1 MALPAPIG
9 DWNDEQ
15 KALRKGLQKYY
26 EALNAGVLED
36 DAAER
41 FNRDKWQLIRESGV
55 IRIPFAE
62 QWGGLGHDALT
73 LVYVLE
79 ELGYGCRDAGLLF
92 ALATQVV
99 SAAIPLQ
106 KFGSEELKERYLARL
121 IDGEIISAHAISEPS
136 AGSDA
141 MAMSTTATP
150 DGDGYLLNGGKTFIT
165 NGPIADVITV
175 YAKLETGD
183 GASGITAFLVPTD
196 TPGFHVGPPIAKLGL
211 NTCPFCELEFTDC
224 RVPASNIVGKPGA
237 GFFILEHVMNWE
249 ILCIFIMMAGEMQER
264 MERCIAH
271 VKKRTAF
278 GVPIASNQYVAGK
291 IVDQKIGIETVAQTP
306 LRHRSAVRQGTQ
318 RHHRDL
324 DGEAGHERGQSGL
337 RAVRRATVRRP
348 RLHARVR
355 HGEGA
360 ARRGRRPDLLGHER
374 DAARAYRFDARP
386 VGWGRDMGLMT
397 GTGPLSRT
405 PAGVFNFDP
414 PAGGSVYLEPTA
426 KRIRVMVDDVT
437 IADSVRASIMS
448 ETNLQ
453 PVYYFP
459 PDDVRADV
467 LVPSERRTHC
477 ARKGDAR
484 YYSIELGDRLIEN
497 AAWTYPEPIAGS
509 PGSAA

>member
-1 MALPAPIG
+1 MALPAPVG

-26 EALNAGVLED
+26 EDLNAGVLDD

-41 FNRDKWQLIRESGV
+41 FNREKWQLIRESGV

-106 KFGSEELKERYLARL
+106 KFGSEELKGRYLARL
-121 IDGEIISAHAISEPS
+121 IDGEMISAHAISEPS

-183 GASGITAFLVPTD
+183 AAAGITAFLVPTD
-196 TPGFHVGPPIAKLGL
+196 TPGFHIGPPIDKLGL

-237 GFFILEHVMNWE
+237 GFFILEHVMSWE

-271 VKKRTAF
+271 VKQRTAF

-291 IVDQKIGIETVAQTP
+291 IVDQKIGIETARKHLYDTARRFAKGRSVTTEISMAKLVTSEAN
-306 LRHRSAVRQGTQ
+306 LASALSAVQLFG
-318 RHHRDL
+318 
-324 DGEAGHERGQSGL
+324 GRGYMREYGMEKGL
-337 RAVRRATVRRP
+337 RDAVGGPIYSGTNEMQ
-348 RLHARVR
+348 RVR
-355 HGEGA
+355 IA
-360 ARRGRRPDLLGHER
+360 SMLG
-374 DAARAYRFDARP
+374 
-386 VGWGRDMGLMT
+386 L
-397 GTGPLSRT
+397 
-405 PAGVFNFDP
+405 
-414 PAGGSVYLEPTA
+414 
-426 KRIRVMVDDVT
+426 
-437 IADSVRASIMS
+437 
-448 ETNLQ
+448 
-453 PVYYFP
+453 
-459 PDDVRADV
+459 
-467 LVPSERRTHC
+467 
-477 ARKGDAR
+477 
-484 YYSIELGDRLIEN
+484 
-497 AAWTYPEPIAGS
+497 
-509 PGSAA
+509 

>member
-1 MALPAPIG
+1 MALPAPVG

-15 KALRKGLQKYY
+15 KALRKGLQTYH
-26 EALNAGVLED
+26 EALSAGVLED

-41 FNRDKWQLIRESGV
+41 FNRDKWELIRESGV
-55 IRIPFAE
+55 IRIPFAQ

-92 ALATQVV
+92 ALATQIV
-99 SAAIPLQ
+99 SAATPLQ

-141 MAMSTTATP
+141 MAMGTTATP

-175 YAKLETGD
+175 YARLEAAD

-224 RVPASNIVGKPGA
+224 RVPASNVVGKPGA

-249 ILCIFIMMAGEMQER
+249 ILCIFIMMVGEMQER
-264 MERCIAH
+264 MEHCIAH

-291 IVDQKIGIETVAQTP
+291 IVDQKIGIETSRKH
-306 LRHRSAVRQGTQ
+306 LY
-318 RHHRDL
+318 D
-324 DGEAGHERGQSGL
+324 
-337 RAVRRATVRRP
+337 
-348 RLHARVR
+348 
-355 HGEGA
+355 A
-360 ARRGRRPDLLGHER
+360 ARRFARGRSATVEISMAKLVTSEANLASALSAVQLFGGRGYMREYGMEKGLR
-374 DAARAYRFDARP
+374 DA
-386 VGWGRDMGLMT
+386 VGAPIYSGTNEMQRVRIAAMLGL
-397 GTGPLSRT
+397 
-405 PAGVFNFDP
+405 
-414 PAGGSVYLEPTA
+414 
-426 KRIRVMVDDVT
+426 
-437 IADSVRASIMS
+437 
-448 ETNLQ
+448 
-453 PVYYFP
+453 
-459 PDDVRADV
+459 
-467 LVPSERRTHC
+467 
-477 ARKGDAR
+477 
-484 YYSIELGDRLIEN
+484 
-497 AAWTYPEPIAGS
+497 
-509 PGSAA
+509 

>member
-1 MALPAPIG
+1 MALPAPVG

-15 KALRKGLQKYY
+15 KALRKGLKKSY

-99 SAAIPLQ
+99 GAAIPLQ

-150 DGDGYLLNGGKTFIT
+150 DGDGYLLSGGKTFIT

-278 GVPIASNQYVAGK
+278 DVPIASNQYVAGK
-291 IVDQKIGIETVAQTP
+291 IVDQKIGIETSRKHLYDTARRFAKGRSVTTEISMAKLVTSEAN
-306 LRHRSAVRQGTQ
+306 LASALSAVQLFG
-318 RHHRDL
+318 
-324 DGEAGHERGQSGL
+324 GRGYMREYGMEKGL
-337 RAVRRATVRRP
+337 RDAVGAPIYSGTNEV
-348 RLHARVR
+348 HRVR
-355 HGEGA
+355 LA
-360 ARRGRRPDLLGHER
+360 SMLG
-374 DAARAYRFDARP
+374 
-386 VGWGRDMGLMT
+386 L
-397 GTGPLSRT
+397 
-405 PAGVFNFDP
+405 
-414 PAGGSVYLEPTA
+414 
-426 KRIRVMVDDVT
+426 
-437 IADSVRASIMS
+437 
-448 ETNLQ
+448 
-453 PVYYFP
+453 
-459 PDDVRADV
+459 
-467 LVPSERRTHC
+467 
-477 ARKGDAR
+477 
-484 YYSIELGDRLIEN
+484 
-497 AAWTYPEPIAGS
+497 
-509 PGSAA
+509 

>member
-1 MALPAPIG
+1 MALPAPVG

-26 EALNAGVLED
+26 EPLNAGVLED

-99 SAAIPLQ
+99 SAATPLQ

-121 IDGEIISAHAISEPS
+121 IDGEIVSAHAISEPS

-141 MAMSTTATP
+141 MALSTTATP

-183 GASGITAFLVPTD
+183 AASGITAFLVPTD
-196 TPGFHVGPPIAKLGL
+196 TPGFDVGPPIAKLGL

-249 ILCIFIMMAGEMQER
+249 ILCIFMMMAGEMQER

-278 GVPIASNQYVAGK
+278 GAPIASNQYVAGK
-291 IVDQKIGIETVAQTP
+291 IVDQKIGIETSRKHLYDTARRFAKGRSVTTEISMAKLVTSEAN
-306 LRHRSAVRQGTQ
+306 LASALSAVQLFG
-318 RHHRDL
+318 
-324 DGEAGHERGQSGL
+324 GRGYMREYGMEKGL
-337 RAVRRATVRRP
+337 RDAVGGPIYSGTNEMQ
-348 RLHARVR
+348 RVR
-355 HGEGA
+355 IA
-360 ARRGRRPDLLGHER
+360 SMLG
-374 DAARAYRFDARP
+374 
-386 VGWGRDMGLMT
+386 L
-397 GTGPLSRT
+397 
-405 PAGVFNFDP
+405 
-414 PAGGSVYLEPTA
+414 
-426 KRIRVMVDDVT
+426 
-437 IADSVRASIMS
+437 
-448 ETNLQ
+448 
-453 PVYYFP
+453 
-459 PDDVRADV
+459 
-467 LVPSERRTHC
+467 
-477 ARKGDAR
+477 
-484 YYSIELGDRLIEN
+484 
-497 AAWTYPEPIAGS
+497 
-509 PGSAA
+509 

>member
-1 MALPAPIG
+1 MTLPAPVG

-15 KALRKGLQKYY
+15 KALRKGLQKYH
-26 EALNAGVLED
+26 EALSAGVLED

-55 IRIPFAE
+55 IRIPFAQ

-106 KFGSEELKERYLARL
+106 KFGSEELKGRYLARL
-121 IDGEIISAHAISEPS
+121 VDGEIISAHAISEPS

-175 YAKLETGD
+175 YARLEAGE

-211 NTCPFCELEFTDC
+211 NTCPFCELEFSDC
-224 RVPASNIVGKPGA
+224 RVPAGNIVGKLGA

-249 ILCIFIMMAGEMQER
+249 ILCIFTMMVGEMQQR
-264 MERCIAH
+264 MEQCIAH

-278 GVPIASNQYVAGK
+278 GAPIASNQYVAGR
-291 IVDQKIGIETVAQTP
+291 IVDQKIGIETSRKH
-306 LRHRSAVRQGTQ
+306 LY
-318 RHHRDL
+318 D
-324 DGEAGHERGQSGL
+324 
-337 RAVRRATVRRP
+337 
-348 RLHARVR
+348 
-355 HGEGA
+355 A
-360 ARRGRRPDLLGHER
+360 ARRFAKGRTVTSEISMAKLVTSEANLASALSAVQLFGGRGYMREYGMEKGLRDAVGAPIYSGTNEMQRVRIASLLG
-374 DAARAYRFDARP
+374 
-386 VGWGRDMGLMT
+386 L
-397 GTGPLSRT
+397 
-405 PAGVFNFDP
+405 
-414 PAGGSVYLEPTA
+414 
-426 KRIRVMVDDVT
+426 
-437 IADSVRASIMS
+437 
-448 ETNLQ
+448 
-453 PVYYFP
+453 
-459 PDDVRADV
+459 
-467 LVPSERRTHC
+467 
-477 ARKGDAR
+477 
-484 YYSIELGDRLIEN
+484 
-497 AAWTYPEPIAGS
+497 
-509 PGSAA
+509 

>member
-1 MALPAPIG
+1 MAPPAPPG

-15 KALRKGLQKYY
+15 KGLRKGLQKYY

-41 FNRDKWQLIRESGV
+41 FNRDKWELIRESGV

-106 KFGSEELKERYLARL
+106 KFGSEELKDRYLARL
-121 IDGEIISAHAISEPS
+121 VDGDIISAHAISELS

-291 IVDQKIGIETVAQTP
+291 IVDQKIGIETSRKHLYDTARRFAKGRSVTTEISMAKLVTSEAN
-306 LRHRSAVRQGTQ
+306 LASALSAVQLFG
-318 RHHRDL
+318 
-324 DGEAGHERGQSGL
+324 GRGYMREYGMEKGL
-337 RAVRRATVRRP
+337 RDAVGAPIYSGTNEMQ
-348 RLHARVR
+348 RVR
-355 HGEGA
+355 IA
-360 ARRGRRPDLLGHER
+360 SMLG
-374 DAARAYRFDARP
+374 
-386 VGWGRDMGLMT
+386 L
-397 GTGPLSRT
+397 
-405 PAGVFNFDP
+405 
-414 PAGGSVYLEPTA
+414 
-426 KRIRVMVDDVT
+426 
-437 IADSVRASIMS
+437 
-448 ETNLQ
+448 
-453 PVYYFP
+453 
-459 PDDVRADV
+459 
-467 LVPSERRTHC
+467 
-477 ARKGDAR
+477 
-484 YYSIELGDRLIEN
+484 
-497 AAWTYPEPIAGS
+497 
-509 PGSAA
+509 

>member
-1 MALPAPIG
+1 MALPAPVG
-9 DWNDEQ
+9 DWNDQQ
-15 KALRKGLQKYY
+15 KALRKGLRKYY
-26 EALNAGVLED
+26 EGLNAGVLED

-41 FNRDKWQLIRESGV
+41 FNRDKWQMICESGV

-196 TPGFHVGPPIAKLGL
+196 TPGLHVGTPIAKLGL

-249 ILCIFIMMAGEMQER
+249 ILCIFMMMAGEMQER
-264 MERCIAH
+264 MEQCIAH

-278 GVPIASNQYVAGK
+278 GVPIAANQYVAGK
-291 IVDQKIGIETVAQTP
+291 IVDQKIGIETSRKHLYDTARRFAKGRSVTTEISMAKLVTSEAN
-306 LRHRSAVRQGTQ
+306 LASALSAVQLFG
-318 RHHRDL
+318 
-324 DGEAGHERGQSGL
+324 GRGYMREYGMEKGL
-337 RAVRRATVRRP
+337 RDAVGAPIYSGTNEMQ
-348 RLHARVR
+348 RVR
-355 HGEGA
+355 IA
-360 ARRGRRPDLLGHER
+360 SMLG
-374 DAARAYRFDARP
+374 
-386 VGWGRDMGLMT
+386 L
-397 GTGPLSRT
+397 
-405 PAGVFNFDP
+405 
-414 PAGGSVYLEPTA
+414 
-426 KRIRVMVDDVT
+426 
-437 IADSVRASIMS
+437 
-448 ETNLQ
+448 
-453 PVYYFP
+453 
-459 PDDVRADV
+459 
-467 LVPSERRTHC
+467 
-477 ARKGDAR
+477 
-484 YYSIELGDRLIEN
+484 
-497 AAWTYPEPIAGS
+497 
-509 PGSAA
+509 

>member
-1 MALPAPIG
+1 MALPDPVG
-9 DWNDEQ
+9 DWNNEQ
-15 KALRKGLQKYY
+15 KALRKGLQEYY

-106 KFGSEELKERYLARL
+106 KFGSEELKGRYLARL

-183 GASGITAFLVPTD
+183 GASDITAFLVPTD
-196 TPGFHVGPPIAKLGL
+196 TPGFRVGPPIAKLGL
-211 NTCPFCELEFTDC
+211 NTCPFCELEFTGC

-278 GVPIASNQYVAGK
+278 GVPIASNQYVAAK
-291 IVDQKIGIETVAQTP
+291 IVDQKIGIETSRKHLYDTARRFAKGRSVTTEISMAKLVTSEAN
-306 LRHRSAVRQGTQ
+306 LASALSAVQLFG
-318 RHHRDL
+318 
-324 DGEAGHERGQSGL
+324 GRGYMREHGMEKGL
-337 RAVRRATVRRP
+337 RDAVGGPIYSGTNEMQ
-348 RLHARVR
+348 RVR
-355 HGEGA
+355 IA
-360 ARRGRRPDLLGHER
+360 SMLG
-374 DAARAYRFDARP
+374 
-386 VGWGRDMGLMT
+386 L
-397 GTGPLSRT
+397 
-405 PAGVFNFDP
+405 
-414 PAGGSVYLEPTA
+414 
-426 KRIRVMVDDVT
+426 
-437 IADSVRASIMS
+437 
-448 ETNLQ
+448 
-453 PVYYFP
+453 
-459 PDDVRADV
+459 
-467 LVPSERRTHC
+467 
-477 ARKGDAR
+477 
-484 YYSIELGDRLIEN
+484 
-497 AAWTYPEPIAGS
+497 
-509 PGSAA
+509 

>member
-1 MALPAPIG
+1 MALPAPLG

-15 KALRKGLQKYY
+15 KALRKGLQKYF

-79 ELGYGCRDAGLLF
+79 QLGYGCRDAGLLF

-106 KFGSEELKERYLARL
+106 KFGSEELKERYLPRL

-165 NGPIADVITV
+165 NGPIADVVTV

-183 GASGITAFLVPTD
+183 EASGITAFLVPTD
-196 TPGFHVGPPIAKLGL
+196 TAGFHVGPPIAKLGL

-224 RVPASNIVGKPGA
+224 RVPATNVVGKPGA

-249 ILCIFIMMAGEMQER
+249 ILCIFVMMAGEMQER

-291 IVDQKIGIETVAQTP
+291 IVDQKIGIETSRKHLYDTARRFAKGRSVTTEISMAKLVTSEAN
-306 LRHRSAVRQGTQ
+306 LASALSAVQLFG
-318 RHHRDL
+318 
-324 DGEAGHERGQSGL
+324 GRGYMREYGMEKGL
-337 RAVRRATVRRP
+337 RDAVGGPIYSGTNEMQ
-348 RLHARVR
+348 RVR
-355 HGEGA
+355 IA
-360 ARRGRRPDLLGHER
+360 SMLG
-374 DAARAYRFDARP
+374 
-386 VGWGRDMGLMT
+386 L
-397 GTGPLSRT
+397 
-405 PAGVFNFDP
+405 
-414 PAGGSVYLEPTA
+414 
-426 KRIRVMVDDVT
+426 
-437 IADSVRASIMS
+437 
-448 ETNLQ
+448 
-453 PVYYFP
+453 
-459 PDDVRADV
+459 
-467 LVPSERRTHC
+467 
-477 ARKGDAR
+477 
-484 YYSIELGDRLIEN
+484 
-497 AAWTYPEPIAGS
+497 
-509 PGSAA
+509 

>member
-1 MALPAPIG
+1 MALPAPVG

-291 IVDQKIGIETVAQTP
+291 IVDQKIGIETSRKHLYDTARRFAKGRSVTTEISMAKLVTSEAN
-306 LRHRSAVRQGTQ
+306 LASALSAVQLFG
-318 RHHRDL
+318 
-324 DGEAGHERGQSGL
+324 GRGYMREYGMEKGL
-337 RAVRRATVRRP
+337 RDAVGAPIYSGTNEV
-348 RLHARVR
+348 HRVR
-355 HGEGA
+355 LA
-360 ARRGRRPDLLGHER
+360 SMLG
-374 DAARAYRFDARP
+374 
-386 VGWGRDMGLMT
+386 L
-397 GTGPLSRT
+397 
-405 PAGVFNFDP
+405 
-414 PAGGSVYLEPTA
+414 
-426 KRIRVMVDDVT
+426 
-437 IADSVRASIMS
+437 
-448 ETNLQ
+448 
-453 PVYYFP
+453 
-459 PDDVRADV
+459 
-467 LVPSERRTHC
+467 
-477 ARKGDAR
+477 
-484 YYSIELGDRLIEN
+484 
-497 AAWTYPEPIAGS
+497 
-509 PGSAA
+509 

>member
-1 MALPAPIG
+1 MALPAPVG
-9 DWNDEQ
+9 DYSDEQ
-15 KALRKGLQKYY
+15 KALRTGLKKYY

-92 ALATQVV
+92 ALATQLV
-99 SAAIPLQ
+99 SAATPLQ
-106 KFGSEELKERYLARL
+106 KFGSEELKERYLRRL

-175 YAKLETGD
+175 YARLTGD
-183 GASGITAFLVPTD
+183 GESGITAFLVPTD
-196 TPGFHVGPPIAKLGL
+196 TPGFHVGEPIAKLGL

-249 ILCIFIMMAGEMQER
+249 ILCIFIMMVGEMQDR

-291 IVDQKIGIETVAQTP
+291 IVDQKIGIETSRKH
-306 LRHRSAVRQGTQ
+306 LY
-318 RHHRDL
+318 D
-324 DGEAGHERGQSGL
+324 
-337 RAVRRATVRRP
+337 
-348 RLHARVR
+348 
-355 HGEGA
+355 A
-360 ARRGRRPDLLGHER
+360 ARRFAKGRTSTTEISMAKLVTSEANLASALSAVQLFGGRGYMREYGMEKGLR
-374 DAARAYRFDARP
+374 DA
-386 VGWGRDMGLMT
+386 VGAPIYSGTNEMQRVRIAAMLGL
-397 GTGPLSRT
+397 
-405 PAGVFNFDP
+405 
-414 PAGGSVYLEPTA
+414 
-426 KRIRVMVDDVT
+426 
-437 IADSVRASIMS
+437 
-448 ETNLQ
+448 
-453 PVYYFP
+453 
-459 PDDVRADV
+459 
-467 LVPSERRTHC
+467 
-477 ARKGDAR
+477 
-484 YYSIELGDRLIEN
+484 
-497 AAWTYPEPIAGS
+497 
-509 PGSAA
+509 

>member
-1 MALPAPIG
+1 MALPTPVG

-41 FNRDKWQLIRESGV
+41 FNRDKWQLIRESGA

-106 KFGSEELKERYLARL
+106 KFGSEELKGRYLARL

-291 IVDQKIGIETVAQTP
+291 IVDQKIGIETSRKHLYDTARRFAKGRSVTTEISMAKLVTSEAN
-306 LRHRSAVRQGTQ
+306 LASALSAVQLFG
-318 RHHRDL
+318 
-324 DGEAGHERGQSGL
+324 GRGYMREYGMEKGL
-337 RAVRRATVRRP
+337 RDAVGAPIYSGTNEMQ
-348 RLHARVR
+348 RVR
-355 HGEGA
+355 IA
-360 ARRGRRPDLLGHER
+360 SMLG
-374 DAARAYRFDARP
+374 
-386 VGWGRDMGLMT
+386 L
-397 GTGPLSRT
+397 
-405 PAGVFNFDP
+405 
-414 PAGGSVYLEPTA
+414 
-426 KRIRVMVDDVT
+426 
-437 IADSVRASIMS
+437 
-448 ETNLQ
+448 
-453 PVYYFP
+453 
-459 PDDVRADV
+459 
-467 LVPSERRTHC
+467 
-477 ARKGDAR
+477 
-484 YYSIELGDRLIEN
+484 
-497 AAWTYPEPIAGS
+497 
-509 PGSAA
+509 

>member
-1 MALPAPIG
+1 MALPAPVG

-26 EALNAGVLED
+26 EALNVGVLED

-62 QWGGLGHDALT
+62 QWSGLGHDALT

-264 MERCIAH
+264 TERCIAH

-291 IVDQKIGIETVAQTP
+291 IVDQKIGIETSRKHLYDTARRFAKGRSVTTEISMAKLVTSEAN
-306 LRHRSAVRQGTQ
+306 LASALSAVQLFG
-318 RHHRDL
+318 
-324 DGEAGHERGQSGL
+324 GRGYMREYGMEKGL
-337 RAVRRATVRRP
+337 RDAVGGPIYSGTNEMQ
-348 RLHARVR
+348 RVR
-355 HGEGA
+355 IA
-360 ARRGRRPDLLGHER
+360 SMLG
-374 DAARAYRFDARP
+374 
-386 VGWGRDMGLMT
+386 L
-397 GTGPLSRT
+397 
-405 PAGVFNFDP
+405 
-414 PAGGSVYLEPTA
+414 
-426 KRIRVMVDDVT
+426 
-437 IADSVRASIMS
+437 
-448 ETNLQ
+448 
-453 PVYYFP
+453 
-459 PDDVRADV
+459 
-467 LVPSERRTHC
+467 
-477 ARKGDAR
+477 
-484 YYSIELGDRLIEN
+484 
-497 AAWTYPEPIAGS
+497 
-509 PGSAA
+509 

>member
-1 MALPAPIG
+1 MALPAPVG
-9 DWNDEQ
+9 DWTDEQ
-15 KALRKGLQKYY
+15 KALRKELQKYY

-175 YAKLETGD
+175 YAKLDTGD

-196 TPGFHVGPPIAKLGL
+196 TPGLHVGPPIAKLGL

-237 GFFILEHVMNWE
+237 SFFVLEHVMNWE

-291 IVDQKIGIETVAQTP
+291 IVDQKIGIETSRKHLYDTARRFAKGRTVTTEISMAKLVTSEAN
-306 LRHRSAVRQGTQ
+306 LASALSAVQLFG
-318 RHHRDL
+318 
-324 DGEAGHERGQSGL
+324 GRGYMREYGVEKGL
-337 RAVRRATVRRP
+337 RDAVGAPIYSGTNEMQ
-348 RLHARVR
+348 RVR
-355 HGEGA
+355 IA
-360 ARRGRRPDLLGHER
+360 SMLG
-374 DAARAYRFDARP
+374 
-386 VGWGRDMGLMT
+386 L
-397 GTGPLSRT
+397 
-405 PAGVFNFDP
+405 
-414 PAGGSVYLEPTA
+414 
-426 KRIRVMVDDVT
+426 
-437 IADSVRASIMS
+437 
-448 ETNLQ
+448 
-453 PVYYFP
+453 
-459 PDDVRADV
+459 
-467 LVPSERRTHC
+467 
-477 ARKGDAR
+477 
-484 YYSIELGDRLIEN
+484 
-497 AAWTYPEPIAGS
+497 
-509 PGSAA
+509 

>member
-1 MALPAPIG
+1 MALPAPVG

-175 YAKLETGD
+175 YAKARERRR
-183 GASGITAFLVPTD
+183 S
-196 TPGFHVGPPIAKLGL
+196 VGHHG
-211 NTCPFCELEFTDC
+211 
-224 RVPASNIVGKPGA
+224 VPGA
-237 GFFILEHVMNWE
+237 
-249 ILCIFIMMAGEMQER
+249 
-264 MERCIAH
+264 
-271 VKKRTAF
+271 
-278 GVPIASNQYVAGK
+278 
-291 IVDQKIGIETVAQTP
+291 
-306 LRHRSAVRQGTQ
+306 
-318 RHHRDL
+318 
-324 DGEAGHERGQSGL
+324 DG
-337 RAVRRATVRRP
+337 
-348 RLHARVR
+348 HARVP
-355 HGEGA
+355 
-360 ARRGRRPDLLGHER
+360 RRTADRQ
-374 DAARAYRFDARP
+374 ARAQHVSVLRAR
-386 VGWGRDMGLMT
+386 VHAT
-397 GTGPLSRT
+397 AASRRAISSASRA
-405 PAGVFNFDP
+405 PA
-414 PAGGSVYLEPTA
+414 SSSSST
-426 KRIRVMVDDVT
+426 
-437 IADSVRASIMS
+437 
-448 ETNLQ
+448 
-453 PVYYFP
+453 
-459 PDDVRADV
+459 
-467 LVPSERRTHC
+467 
-477 ARKGDAR
+477 
-484 YYSIELGDRLIEN
+484 
-497 AAWTYPEPIAGS
+497 
-509 PGSAA
+509 

>member
-1 MALPAPIG
+1 MALPAPVG
-9 DWNDEQ
+9 DWTDEQ
-15 KALRKGLQKYY
+15 KALRKELQKYY

-121 IDGEIISAHAISEPS
+121 IDGEIISAHAISEAS

-141 MAMSTTATP
+141 MAMGTTATP

-175 YAKLETGD
+175 YAKLDTGD

-196 TPGFHVGPPIAKLGL
+196 TPGLHVGPPIAKLGL

-237 GFFILEHVMNWE
+237 SFFVLEHVMNWE

-291 IVDQKIGIETVAQTP
+291 IVDQKIGIETSRKHLYDTARRFAKGRTVTTEISMAKLVTSEAN
-306 LRHRSAVRQGTQ
+306 LASALSAVQLFG
-318 RHHRDL
+318 
-324 DGEAGHERGQSGL
+324 GRGYMREYGMEKGL
-337 RAVRRATVRRP
+337 RDAVGAPIYSGTNEMQ
-348 RLHARVR
+348 RVR
-355 HGEGA
+355 IA
-360 ARRGRRPDLLGHER
+360 SMLG
-374 DAARAYRFDARP
+374 
-386 VGWGRDMGLMT
+386 L
-397 GTGPLSRT
+397 
-405 PAGVFNFDP
+405 
-414 PAGGSVYLEPTA
+414 
-426 KRIRVMVDDVT
+426 
-437 IADSVRASIMS
+437 
-448 ETNLQ
+448 
-453 PVYYFP
+453 
-459 PDDVRADV
+459 
-467 LVPSERRTHC
+467 
-477 ARKGDAR
+477 
-484 YYSIELGDRLIEN
+484 
-497 AAWTYPEPIAGS
+497 
-509 PGSAA
+509 

>member
-1 MALPAPIG
+1 M
-9 DWNDEQ
+9 
-15 KALRKGLQKYY
+15 
-26 EALNAGVLED
+26 
-36 DAAER
+36 
-41 FNRDKWQLIRESGV
+41 

-92 ALATQVV
+92 ALATQIV

-175 YAKLETGD
+175 YAKLEAGD

-291 IVDQKIGIETVAQTP
+291 IVDQKIGIETSRKHLYDTARRFAKGRSVTTEISMAKLVTSEAN
-306 LRHRSAVRQGTQ
+306 LASALSAVQLFG
-318 RHHRDL
+318 
-324 DGEAGHERGQSGL
+324 GRGYMREYGMEKGL
-337 RAVRRATVRRP
+337 RDAVGAPIYSGTNEMQ
-348 RLHARVR
+348 RVR
-355 HGEGA
+355 IA
-360 ARRGRRPDLLGHER
+360 SMLG
-374 DAARAYRFDARP
+374 
-386 VGWGRDMGLMT
+386 L
-397 GTGPLSRT
+397 
-405 PAGVFNFDP
+405 
-414 PAGGSVYLEPTA
+414 
-426 KRIRVMVDDVT
+426 
-437 IADSVRASIMS
+437 
-448 ETNLQ
+448 
-453 PVYYFP
+453 
-459 PDDVRADV
+459 
-467 LVPSERRTHC
+467 
-477 ARKGDAR
+477 
-484 YYSIELGDRLIEN
+484 
-497 AAWTYPEPIAGS
+497 
-509 PGSAA
+509 

>member
-1 MALPAPIG
+1 MALPAPVG
-9 DWNDEQ
+9 DWNDDQ
-15 KALRKGLQKYY
+15 KALRKGLQRYY
-26 EALNAGVLED
+26 EALNAGALED

-62 QWGGLGHDALT
+62 QWGGLGRDALT

-106 KFGSEELKERYLARL
+106 KFGSEELKGRYLARL

-175 YAKLETGD
+175 YAKVETGD
-183 GASGITAFLVPTD
+183 GASGITAFLVPTG

-291 IVDQKIGIETVAQTP
+291 IVDQKIGIETSRKHLYDTARRFAKGRSVTTEISMAKLVTSEAN
-306 LRHRSAVRQGTQ
+306 LASALSAVQLFG
-318 RHHRDL
+318 
-324 DGEAGHERGQSGL
+324 GRGYMREHGMEKGL
-337 RAVRRATVRRP
+337 RDAVGGPIYSGTNEMQ
-348 RLHARVR
+348 RVR
-355 HGEGA
+355 IA
-360 ARRGRRPDLLGHER
+360 SMLG
-374 DAARAYRFDARP
+374 
-386 VGWGRDMGLMT
+386 L
-397 GTGPLSRT
+397 
-405 PAGVFNFDP
+405 
-414 PAGGSVYLEPTA
+414 
-426 KRIRVMVDDVT
+426 
-437 IADSVRASIMS
+437 
-448 ETNLQ
+448 
-453 PVYYFP
+453 
-459 PDDVRADV
+459 
-467 LVPSERRTHC
+467 
-477 ARKGDAR
+477 
-484 YYSIELGDRLIEN
+484 
-497 AAWTYPEPIAGS
+497 
-509 PGSAA
+509 